1 MLTDLYPMVQF
12 KEDTWEIDEFDCAS
26 VFLLIGQDKAMLID
40 TGMGIGD
47 LRGAV
52 RKITDK
58 PLVVVI
64 SHGHVD
70 HTGNARQFEE
80 I

>member
-1 MLTDLYPMVQF
+1 MVTDLHPMVQF
-12 KEDTWEIDEFDCAS
+12 KQETWEIDEFDCAS
-26 VFLLIGQDKAMLID
+26 LFLLIGQGKVMLID
-40 TGMGIGD
+40 CGMVIGD
-47 LRGAV
+47 LKSAV

-64 SHGHVD
+64 THGHID